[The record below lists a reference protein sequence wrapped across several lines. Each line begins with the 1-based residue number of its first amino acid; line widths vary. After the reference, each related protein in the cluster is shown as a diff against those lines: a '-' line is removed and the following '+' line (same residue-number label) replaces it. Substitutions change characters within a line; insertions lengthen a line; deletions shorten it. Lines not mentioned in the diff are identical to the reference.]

1 MRSDERACILD
12 MLGETLYKKIVES
25 FTRGVSGNVDV

>member
-1 MRSDERACILD
+1 MRSDERGFIID
-12 MLGETLYKKIVES
+12 MLGETPDTKKLES